1 MLLSKLEIKGFKS
14 FGEKVTLN
22 FDKGITAVVGPNG
35 SGKSNVVDAIRW
47 VLGEQST
54 KALRSEKMDNII
66 FNGTKSRRPLQMA
79 EVYLTFINNKNLLPT
94 EYTEVTI
101 GRRFY
106 RSGEGEYSLN
116 GVPCRLKDIHGL
128 FLDTGIGSDS
138 YAIIELKMIDEILND
153 TQNARRTL
161 FEEAAGISKF
171 KKSKKETLKKLKDTD
186 ADLERVDDLLFEVE
200 KNMRSLERQA
210 KQAQRYIKLKKTYK
224 ESSIQLALKK
234 VDSQAKELNELADN
248 MTAKNEERNVTIKTI
263 EELEA
268 SIAKEKKESIDKETL
283 FASRQKT
290 LNEHILK
297 MRQIESE
304 KRIKGERKRFLEEKK
319 QTLETQS
326 TLDREAVALAQ
337 QGIESLQIQLGSIE
351 RMVNET
357 EAELTK
363 TQQERDTQTH
373 KSDELEVR
381 TKEFEQQVKNK
392 QSIIFQLKQ
401 KVEINEVQLSALKQ
415 ELERAHV
422 ESSEKSSSLAEFDTQ
437 FASLE
442 GERLSASM
450 QYEEVKEKHDL
461 HQQKIHDC
469 REELEGIKD
478 RSSEILRSLDA
489 KRNEHALTKSLVDN
503 LEGYPEAIK
512 YLKQETDWA
521 KEAPMLSDT
530 LHCEDDYRV
539 AIEGYLAPYLNYFV
553 LENEDEAWRAV
564 NLLEEMK
571 KGKANFLLLDKF
583 EGYSPSPRK
592 AIEDAIS
599 AIDVVDFDDKYASLI
614 TYLLDGVYIV
624 HRNQNNL
631 PKNDSV
637 ILVTKNGKAIRRKS
651 AITGGSIGSFEGK
664 SLGRIRHLENLTEEI
679 NALEKEAEEIHIK
692 KVEKQQLHKDLLQVN
707 FSHELESAQHNLQIV
722 SQELIKIK
730 TQKEEF
736 AKFLK
741 ASANKKEEI
750 LERIGDAEIAI
761 SEGKPQLEDET
772 YAMEYM
778 TEQLEEMQENLA
790 IEKEKKTEYSSKY
803 NQLHINFLQQ
813 ENQFNGLQ
821 KEIDFKDE
829 ELVKA
834 QNRIDQNIEEIE
846 KVEQDLLRADSLDEE
861 GDQELI
867 KLEEEKQNIERGVQ
881 EAEKAYQDAKDLISD
896 TEVDIKLKQVHKEEI
911 DQELLKANERINAL
925 RLSLTSVKEK
935 IAVEFEVDI
944 EQMLLFNPKSPST
957 ENEEGEK
964 TEEEENPY
972 KEMGIAELE
981 QISEDSKRKL
991 GSLGAINHT
1000 AIDAFN
1006 EIKERNSFIL
1016 SQREDLN
1023 KAKEQLL
1030 QTIED
1035 IDAVAQE
1042 KFMKAFVQIRENF
1055 MEVFRSLFTDE
1066 DNCDLRLADDNDP
1079 LNAKIEILAQPKGKR
1094 PLTINQLS
1102 GGEKTLTATALLF
1115 AIYLIK
1121 PAPFCIF
1128 DEVDAPLDDANVD
1141 KFNRIINKFSSNSQ
1155 FIIVTHNKRTMSSTD
1170 VIYGVTMIEQG
1181 VTTVVPV
1188 DIRNTPQLDA
1198 FTSK

>member
-1 MLLSKLEIKGFKS
+1 MLLKKLEIKGFKS
-14 FGEKVTLN
+14 FGDKVTLN
-22 FDKGITAVVGPNG
+22 FDSGITAVVGPNG

-54 KALRSEKMDNII
+54 KALRSDKMDNII

-138 YAIIELKMIDEILND
+138 YAIIELKMIDELLND

-210 KQAQRYIKLKKTYK
+210 KQAQRYIKLKQTYK
-224 ESSIQLALKK
+224 ASSIELALKK
-234 VDSQAKELNELADN
+234 VSTQADELHTLADK
-248 MTAKNEERNVTIKTI
+248 MTNINEERNQTIKNVET
-263 EELEA
+263 LEA
-268 SIAKEKKESIDKETL
+268 SISKEKKESIDKEEL
-283 FASRQKT
+283 LASRQKT

-304 KRIKGERKRFLEEKK
+304 KKIKGERRRFLEEKK
-319 QTLETQS
+319 ATLQSQATQ
-326 TLDREAVALAQ
+326 DREAVALSQ
-337 QGIESLQIQLGSIE
+337 QGIEALQIQLNSIE
-351 RMVNET
+351 KMVMDVEH
-357 EAELTK
+357 ELDNTQRQRDDQTQK
-363 TQQERDTQTH
+363 T
-373 KSDELEVR
+373 DELEVK
-381 TKEFEQQVKNK
+381 TNEFEQMVKNK
-392 QSIIFQLKQ
+392 QSVIFQLKQ
-401 KVEINEVQLSALKQ
+401 KIEINEVQLSALKQ
-415 ELERAHV
+415 ELERAHE
-422 ESSEKSSSLAEFDTQ
+422 ESNDKASSLEEFDTQ
-437 FASLE
+437 YASLE
-442 GERLSASM
+442 GERLSA
-450 QYEEVKEKHDL
+450 QVVYDEVKEKHTQ
-461 HQQKIHDC
+461 HQEKIRAC
-469 REELEGIKD
+469 REELEQVKD
-478 RSSEILRSLDA
+478 RSSEIFRILDA
-489 KRNEHALTKSLVDN
+489 KKNEHKLTKSLVDN

-512 YLKQETDWA
+512 YLKQNTDWA

-530 LHCEDDYRV
+530 LHCNDEYRV

-553 LENEDEAWRAV
+553 LETEDDAWKAV

-583 EGYSPSPRK
+583 EGYKPSPRK
-592 AIEDAIS
+592 SVDDAIP
-599 AIDVVDFDDKYASLI
+599 ALEVVDYDDKYAFLI
-614 TYLLDGVYIV
+614 MYLLDGVYIV

-651 AITGGSIGSFEGK
+651 AISGGSTGSFEGK
-664 SLGRIRHLENLTEEI
+664 SLGRVRHLEQLTEEI
-679 NALEKEAEEIHIK
+679 ESLEQEVQEIHIK
-692 KVEKQQLHKDLLQVN
+692 KVEKQAEHKSLLQVN
-707 FSHELESAQHNLQIV
+707 MQHELESAQHNLQVV

-736 AKFLK
+736 SKFL
-741 ASANKKEEI
+741 AQSSNKKEEI
-750 LERIGDAEIAI
+750 LERIGLAEMEI
-761 SEGKPQLEDET
+761 SEGRPQLESESG
-772 YAMEYM
+772 AIEYM
-778 TEQLEEMQENLA
+778 EEELFEMKDQLT
-790 IEKEKKTEYSSKY
+790 IEKEKKVELSSKY

-813 ENQFNGLQ
+813 ENQYNSLK
-821 KEIDFKDE
+821 KEIDFKNEDLE
-829 ELVKA
+829 KA
-834 QNRIDQNIEEIE
+834 HLRIDHNFEEIQ
-846 KVEQDLLRADSLDEE
+846 KVETELLKSDSMDEE
-861 GDQELI
+861 GASALERMEIERLNIEKGVFEAEASYKAAKELI
-867 KLEEEKQNIERGVQ
+867 
-881 EAEKAYQDAKDLISD
+881 AD
-896 TEVDIKLKQVHKEEI
+896 TEIEIKQEQQKKEHI
-911 DQELLKANERINAL
+911 DQELLSANERISTL

-935 IAVEFEVDI
+935 IAVEFEVDL
-944 EQMLLFNPKSPST
+944 EQMLLHKNK
-957 ENEEGEK
+957 EEEEE
-964 TEEEENPY
+964 EEEENPY
-972 KEMGIAELE
+972 KAMHIFELE
-981 QISEDSKRKL
+981 QVSEDAKRKL
-991 GSLGAINHT
+991 ASLGAINHT

-1006 EIKERNSFIL
+1006 EIKERNAFIL
-1016 SQREDLN
+1016 GQRDDLN
-1023 KAKEQLL
+1023 KAKEQLMK
-1030 QTIED
+1030 TIED
-1035 IDAVAQE
+1035 IDNIAEE
-1042 KFMKAFVQIRENF
+1042 KFMTAFTQIRDNF
-1055 MEVFRSLFTDE
+1055 MEVFRSLFTEE
-1066 DNCDLRLADDNDP
+1066 DNCDLRLADEDDP
-1079 LNAKIEILAQPKGKR
+1079 LNSKIEILAQPKGKR

-1115 AIYLIK
+1115 SIYLLK

-1141 KFNRIINKFSSNSQ
+1141 KFCRIINKFSGNSQ
-1155 FIIVTHNKRTMSSTD
+1155 FIIVTHNKRTMASTD

-1188 DIRNTPQLDA
+1188 DIRNTPQLEA

>member
-66 FNGTKSRRPLQMA
+66 FNGTKNRRPLQMA

-106 RSGEGEYSLN
+106 RSGDGEYSLN
-116 GVPCRLKDIHGL
+116 GVPCRLKDIHSL

-224 ESSIQLALKK
+224 ESSIQLALKR
-234 VDSQAKELNELADN
+234 VDSQAKELNELADT
-248 MTAKNEERNVTIKTI
+248 MTAKNEDRNGTIKTI
-263 EELEA
+263 DELEA
-268 SIAKEKKESIDKETL
+268 SIAKEKKESIDKEML

-337 QGIESLQIQLGSIE
+337 QGIEGLQIQLQSIE
-351 RMVNET
+351 KMVNET
-357 EAELTK
+357 EVELTN
-363 TQQERDTQTH
+363 TQRERDSQTL
-373 KSDELEVR
+373 KSDDLEVR
-381 TKEFEQQVKNK
+381 TKEFEQQVKSK

-422 ESSEKSSSLAEFDTQ
+422 ESSEKSSSLEEFDTQ

-442 GERLSASM
+442 GERLSANM

-461 HQQKIHDC
+461 HQQKIQTC

-478 RSSEILRSLDA
+478 RSSEIFRSLDA

-512 YLKQETDWA
+512 FLKQETDWA

-530 LHCEDDYRV
+530 LNCEDEYRV

-599 AIDVVDFDDKYASLI
+599 AIDVVDFDDKYVSLI

-624 HRNQNNL
+624 QRNQNNL

-651 AITGGSIGSFEGK
+651 AITGGSIGTFEGK

-679 NALEKEAEEIHIK
+679 NTLEKEAEDIHIQ
-692 KVEKQQLHKDLLQVN
+692 KVEKQALHKELLQVN
-707 FSHELESAQHNLQIV
+707 FQHETETAQQTLQVVI
-722 SQELIKIK
+722 QELIKIK

-736 AKFLK
+736 AKFLE
-741 ASANKKEEI
+741 ASTNKKDEI

-761 SEGKPQLEDET
+761 SEGKPQLEDDT
-772 YAMEYM
+772 YALEYM
-778 TEQLEEMQENLA
+778 VEQLEEMQENLT
-790 IEKEKKTEYSSKY
+790 IEKEKKTELSSKY

-813 ENQFNGLQ
+813 ENQFNSLQ

-834 QNRIDQNIEEIE
+834 QNRIDHNIEEIE
-846 KVEQDLLRADSLDEE
+846 KVEHDLLRSDSLDEE
-861 GDQELI
+861 GDQQLQQ
-867 KLEEEKQNIERGVQ
+867 LEIEKQNIEKGVQ
-881 EAEKAYQDAKDLISD
+881 EAERAYQNAKDLISD
-896 TEVDIKLKQVHKEEI
+896 TEVDIKLKQVHKDEI

-944 EQMLLFNPKSPST
+944 EQILLFKPKNP
-957 ENEEGEK
+957 ELDDEGNDINK
-964 TEEEENPY
+964 EENPY
-972 KEMGIAELE
+972 AGMELLELE
-981 QISEDSKRKL
+981 SVSEESKRKL
-991 GSLGAINHT
+991 NSLGAINHT
-1000 AIDAFN
+1000 AIDAYN

-1016 SQREDLN
+1016 DQREDLN

-1030 QTIED
+1030 KTIED
-1035 IDAVAQE
+1035 IDAVAQD

-1079 LNAKIEILAQPKGKR
+1079 LNSKIEILAQPKGKR

-1141 KFNRIINKFSSNSQ
+1141 KFCRIINKFSSNSQ
-1155 FIIVTHNKRTMSSTD
+1155 FIIVTHNKRTMASTD

-1188 DIRNTPQLDA
+1188 DIRDSPTIDA

>member
-1 MLLSKLEIKGFKS
+1 MLLKKLEIKGFKS
-14 FGEKVTLN
+14 FGDKVTLN

-116 GVPCRLKDIHGL
+116 GVPCRLKDIHSL

-138 YAIIELKMIDEILND
+138 YAIIELKMIDELLND

-210 KQAQRYIKLKKTYK
+210 KQAQRYLKLKKTYR
-224 ESSIQLALKK
+224 ESSIQLAIKK
-234 VDSQAKELNELADN
+234 VSTQADEMHKLADT
-248 MTAKNEERNVTIKTI
+248 MTNGNEERNSTLKRI

-268 SIAKEKKESIDKETL
+268 SISKEKKESIDKEQL
-283 FASRQKT
+283 LASRQKT

-304 KRIKGERKRFLEEKK
+304 KRIKGERRKFLEEKK
-319 QTLETQS
+319 ATLQNQS
-326 TLDREAVALAQ
+326 TIDREAIALAQ
-337 QGIESLQIQLGSIE
+337 QGIEGLQIQLNSIE
-351 RMVNET
+351 KMVMEVEN
-357 EAELTK
+357 ELTT
-363 TQQERDTQTH
+363 TQHQRDSQTQ
-373 KSDELEVR
+373 KSDELEVQ
-381 TKEFEQQVKNK
+381 TNEFEQQVKSK
-392 QSIIFQLKQ
+392 QATIFQLKQ
-401 KVEINEVQLSALKQ
+401 KIEINEVQLSALKQ
-415 ELERAHV
+415 ELERAHE
-422 ESSEKSSSLAEFDTQ
+422 ESSDKASSLAEFDTQ

-442 GERLSASM
+442 SERLSATTE
-450 QYEEVKEKHDL
+450 YEEVKEKYNA
-461 HQQKIHDC
+461 HQEKLKLC
-469 REELEGIKD
+469 REDLENIKD
-478 RSSEILRSLDA
+478 RSSEIYRILDA
-489 KRNEHALTKSLVDN
+489 KKNEHKLTKSLVDN

-512 YLKQETDWA
+512 YLKQNTEWA

-530 LHCEDDYRV
+530 LHCEDEYRA
-539 AIEGYLAPYLNYFV
+539 AIEGYLSPYLNYFV
-553 LENEDEAWRAV
+553 LENEEEAWRAV

-592 AIEDAIS
+592 SVDDAVP
-599 AIDVVDFDDKYASLI
+599 ALELVDYDDKYAHLI
-614 TYLLDGVYIV
+614 MYLLDGVYIV

-637 ILVTKNGKAIRRKS
+637 ILVTKNGRAIRRKS
-651 AITGGSIGSFEGK
+651 AITGGSTGSFEGK
-664 SLGRIRHLENLTEEI
+664 SLGRIRHLEQLTEEI
-679 NALEKEAEEIHIK
+679 NALEKEAEDIHIT
-692 KVEKQQLHKDLLQVN
+692 KVEKQAEHKSLLQIN
-707 FSHELESAQHNLQIV
+707 LQHELESAQHNAQV
-722 SQELIKIK
+722 VTQELIKIK

-736 AKFLK
+736 AKFLEQ
-741 ASANKKEEI
+741 SSNKKEEI
-750 LERIGDAEIAI
+750 LERIGEAEITI
-761 SEGKPQLEDET
+761 SESKPLLEDET
-772 YAMEYM
+772 YSLEYM
-778 TEQLEEMQENLA
+778 EEQLDEMKDNLT
-790 IEKEKKTEYSSKY
+790 IEKEKKVELSSKY

-813 ENQFNGLQ
+813 ENQYNSLR

-846 KVEQDLLRADSLDEE
+846 NVDRDLLQSDSIDEE
-861 GDQELI
+861 GAEA
-867 KLEEEKQNIERGVQ
+867 LEKMEVERQNIEQGVL
-881 EAEKAYQDAKDLISD
+881 EAEENYKGTKALIED
-896 TEVDIKLKQVHKEEI
+896 TEIEIKQQQTRKESI
-911 DQELLKANERINAL
+911 DQELMGANERINAL

-935 IAVEFEVDI
+935 IAVEFEVDL
-944 EQMLLFNPKSPST
+944 EQLLLIKPS
-957 ENEEGEK
+957 EEEQ
-964 TEEEENPY
+964 EEENEY
-972 KEMGIAELE
+972 KDIPIHELE
-981 QISEDSKRKL
+981 HISEESKRKL
-991 GSLGAINHT
+991 NSLGAINHT

-1006 EIKERNSFIL
+1006 EIKERNAFIL
-1016 SQREDLN
+1016 GQREDLN
-1023 KAKEQLL
+1023 KAKEQLMK
-1030 QTIED
+1030 TIED
-1035 IDAVAQE
+1035 IDNIAQE
-1042 KFMKAFVQIRENF
+1042 KFMTAFTQIRDNF
-1055 MEVFRSLFTDE
+1055 MEVFRSLFTEE

-1079 LNAKIEILAQPKGKR
+1079 LNSKIEILAQPKGKR

-1115 AIYLIK
+1115 SIYLLK

-1141 KFNRIINKFSSNSQ
+1141 KFCRIINKFSSNSQ
-1155 FIIVTHNKRTMSSTD
+1155 FIMVTHNKRTMASTD

>member
-66 FNGTKSRRPLQMA
+66 FNGTKTRRPLQMA

-106 RSGEGEYSLN
+106 RSGDGEYSLN

-128 FLDTGIGSDS
+128 FMDTGIGSDS

-171 KKSKKETLKKLKDTD
+171 KKSKKETMKKLKDTD

-210 KQAQRYIKLKKTYK
+210 KQAQRYLKLKETYK
-224 ESSIQLALKK
+224 GASIALAQKK
-234 VDSQAKELNELADN
+234 VASQATELHELADT
-248 MTAKNEERNVTIKTI
+248 MTSKNEERNTTLKLID
-263 EELEA
+263 ELEA
-268 SIAKEKKESIDKETL
+268 SISKEKKEAIDKESL
-283 FASRQKT
+283 FGSRQKT

-297 MRQIESE
+297 MRQTESE
-304 KRIKGERKRFLEEKK
+304 KRIKGERRRFLEEKRM
-319 QTLETQS
+319 TLENQS
-326 TLDREAVALAQ
+326 SIDREAVALAQ
-337 QGIESLQIQLGSIE
+337 QGIEGLQIQLQSID
-351 RMVNET
+351 RMVGEVET
-357 EAELTK
+357 ELFA
-363 TQQERDTQTH
+363 TQQEKDAQANKT
-373 KSDELEVR
+373 SDLEA
-381 TKEFEQQVKNK
+381 TTSEYEQQVKNK
-392 QSIIFQLKQ
+392 QAIIFQLKQ
-401 KVEINEVQLSALKQ
+401 RVEINEVQLSALKQ
-415 ELERAHV
+415 ELERAHI
-422 ESSEKSSSLAEFDTQ
+422 ESSDKTSSLDEFDTQ
-437 FASLE
+437 YASLE
-442 GERLSASM
+442 GERLSATV
-450 QYEEVKEKHDL
+450 QFDEIKEV
-461 HQQKIHDC
+461 HQQHQEQLKKC
-469 REELEGIKD
+469 REDLEHIKD
-478 RSSEILRSLDA
+478 RSSEIFRVLDA
-489 KRNEHALTKSLVDN
+489 KKNEKALTKSLVDN

-512 YLKQETDWA
+512 YLKQNTEWA

-530 LHCEDDYRV
+530 LHCEEEYRV
-539 AIEGYLAPYLNYFV
+539 AIEGYLSPYLNYFV
-553 LENEDEAWRAV
+553 LENEEEAWRAV
-564 NLLEEMK
+564 NLLDEMK

-583 EGYSPSPRK
+583 EGYSASPRK

-599 AIDVVDFDDKYASLI
+599 AIDVVDFDDKYSSLI
-614 TYLLDGVYIV
+614 MYLLDGVYIV
-624 HRNQNNL
+624 QRNQNNL
-631 PKNDSV
+631 AKNDSV

-651 AITGGSIGSFEGK
+651 AISGGSIGSFEGK

-679 NALEKEAEEIHIK
+679 ENLETEAENIHIQ
-692 KVEKQQLHKDLLQVN
+692 KVEKQAEHKELLQIN
-707 FSHELESAQHNLQIV
+707 HQHDLESAQHNVQIV
-722 SQELIKIK
+722 TQELIKIK

-736 AKFLK
+736 AKFLE
-741 ASANKKEEI
+741 ASSNKKDEI
-750 LERIGDAEIAI
+750 LERIGDAEVAI
-761 SEGKPQLEDET
+761 SEGRPQLDEDSYTLEF
-772 YAMEYM
+772 MV
-778 TEQLEEMQENLA
+778 EQLEEMQDNLT
-790 IEKEKKTEYSSKY
+790 IEKEKRVELTTKY
-803 NQLHINFLQQ
+803 NQLHINFLQH
-813 ENQFNGLQ
+813 ENQYNGLK
-821 KEIDFKDE
+821 KEIDFKEE
-829 ELVKA
+829 ELLKA
-834 QNRIDQNIEEIE
+834 QNRIDQNIGEIE
-846 KVEQDLLRADSLDEE
+846 KVNNDLQKSDSTDEE
-861 GDQELI
+861 GNQEL
-867 KLEEEKQNIERGVQ
+867 ERM
-881 EAEKAYQDAKDLISD
+881 EAEKTSIEQGVLEAERNYKEARELIAD
-896 TEVDIKLKQVHKEEI
+896 TEIEIKLKQSSKEEI
-911 DQELLKANERINAL
+911 DQQLLTYNEKINAL

-935 IAVEFEVDI
+935 VAVEFEIDL
-944 EQMLLFNPKSPST
+944 EQLLLHKPT
-957 ENEEGEK
+957 QE
-964 TEEEENPY
+964 EEEENPY
-972 KEMGIAELE
+972 KDSSLQELE
-981 QISEDSKRKL
+981 HLSEDSKRKL
-991 GSLGAINHT
+991 HSLGAINHT
-1000 AIDAFN
+1000 AIDAYN

-1016 SQREDLN
+1016 EQREDLN

-1030 QTIED
+1030 ATIEE
-1035 IDAVAQE
+1035 IDGIAQE
-1042 KFMKAFVQIRENF
+1042 KFMTAFTQIRDNF

-1066 DNCDLRLADDNDP
+1066 DNCDLRLADDSDP
-1079 LNAKIEILAQPKGKR
+1079 LNSKIEILAQPKGKR

-1141 KFNRIINKFSSNSQ
+1141 KFNKIINKFSHNSQ

-1188 DIRNTPQLDA
+1188 DIRDSPTLDA